1 MNIPTHTMKNRRSAH
16 VLITA
21 LLGVMTIPVAVQHV
35 LQGSIVSDE
44 GEYAI
49 FRSLDDDGMNFHG
62 EDIRPDVIEYQS
74 TFRAQRRAYSR
85 AVERC
90 RDRLREGEDIECPD
104 FNDPETYGVEIEEPV
119 HAAAEEEVRQAPSSR
134 ELVRQ
139 LSTEERE
146 LLRTYTRAGFCS
158 TTLGESLYELCRA
171 IVGEEDTETA
181 PSGFINDNVFLH
193 SRYAAPRPTLKLRLQ
208 MLDEAISGSR
218 GRRTDVGGPMRYQGG
233 LYNK

>member
-1 MNIPTHTMKNRRSAH
+1 MKNRRSAH

-35 LQGSIVSDE
+35 LLGSVVSDE
-44 GEYAI
+44 GDYAI
-49 FRSLDDDGMNFHG
+49 FRSLDDDGMNFQG
-62 EDIRPDVIEYQS
+62 EDIRQDVIDYQS

-90 RDRLREGEDIECPD
+90 RDRRREDESIECPE
-104 FNDPETYGVEIEEPV
+104 FNDADAYEADVIQPV
-119 HAAAEEEVRQAPSSR
+119 HAAAEPGQGVREAPSSR

-171 IVGEEDTETA
+171 IVGEEDTKTA
-181 PSGFINDNVFLH
+181 PSGFINDNVLLH

-233 LYNK
+233 LNK